1 MALNEKEFVKHLE
14 DTSPSPAN
22 NQPQTKPVREGEP
35 MGGQKFG
42 ENNNTY
48 AGDDKNNPS
57 QNAGYTNEYFRRTEP
72 AEEHPENTNFKVK
85 DQEGAPD
92 YDSAQLQKTADDNVT
107 VNTAENQSQHIEG
120 TVDEDGEQSNHSSR
134 TDIDPHKL

>member
-1 MALNEKEFVKHLE
+1 MALKENEFANHLDDDSQPRKE
-14 DTSPSPAN
+14 
-22 NQPQTKPVREGEP
+22 QTKPIREGQP

-72 AEEHPENTNFKVK
+72 ADEKTEETNFKVK
-85 DQEGAPD
+85 EQEGSPD
-92 YDSAQLQKTADDNVT
+92 YDKAQARMTSADQNEQPDTEPSFLNTIQKGIDNADGSEDDHR
-107 VNTAENQSQHIEG
+107 HI
-120 TVDEDGEQSNHSSR
+120 
-134 TDIDPHKL
+134 L

>member
-1 MALNEKEFVKHLE
+1 MMLNENEFVNHLE
-14 DTSPSPAN
+14 DNSPSTKN

-42 ENNNTY
+42 ESGNTY

-72 AEEHPENTNFKVK
+72 SDEHPENSNFKVK
-85 DQEGAPD
+85 EQEGLPD
-92 YDSAQLQKTADDNVT
+92 YDKAQARMTPADQDQNIIDNPASQSTNQKGIDN
-107 VNTAENQSQHIEG
+107 S
-120 TVDEDGEQSNHSSR
+120 DGSE
-134 TDIDPHKL
+134 IDYDNIL

>member
-1 MALNEKEFVKHLE
+1 MLHENEFVNDLDDDSQAIE
-14 DTSPSPAN
+14 NS
-22 NQPQTKPVREGEP
+22 QPQTKPVREGEP

-72 AEEHPENTNFKVK
+72 SDEHPEDSNFKVK
-85 DQEGAPD
+85 DQEGSPD
-92 YDSAQLQKTADDNVT
+92 YDKAQARMTPADQDNNNNNPSYQSTNQKGIDN
-107 VNTAENQSQHIEG
+107 S
-120 TVDEDGEQSNHSSR
+120 DGNE
-134 TDIDPHKL
+134 IDYDNIL